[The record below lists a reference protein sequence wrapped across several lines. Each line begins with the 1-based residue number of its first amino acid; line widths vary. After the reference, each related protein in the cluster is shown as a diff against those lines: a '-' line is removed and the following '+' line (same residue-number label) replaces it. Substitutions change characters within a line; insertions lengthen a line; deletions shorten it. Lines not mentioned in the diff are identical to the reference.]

1 MSALKKIL
9 IIEDNS
15 AIRELL
21 TTILQDAGFQVIPS
35 ENGNAGLKALDS
47 LSFDLVITDMVM
59 PGKNGLSTIM
69 EIKTRFPEQKIIAMS
84 GSDKKK
90 EFLET
95 AVQFGAS
102 HFIGKPFTADDLL
115 AAVAKVMPV

>member
-9 IIEDNS
+9 IIEDNP

-69 EIKTRFPEQKIIAMS
+69 EIKSRFPKQKIIAMS
-84 GSDKKK
+84 GSEKKK

-95 AVQFGAS
+95 AVQFGACR
-102 HFIGKPFTADDLL
+102 FIGKPFTEDDLL
-115 AAVAKVMPV
+115 ATIAEVLAV

>member
-1 MSALKKIL
+1 MSALQKIL

-59 PGKNGLSTIM
+59 QGKM
-69 EIKTRFPEQKIIAMS
+69 
-84 GSDKKK
+84 
-90 EFLET
+90 
-95 AVQFGAS
+95 V
-102 HFIGKPFTADDLL
+102 
-115 AAVAKVMPV
+115 